1 MIKSRFVSLLFI
13 FIMVIAILTG
23 CSSEKNN
30 ILNVDDEGNTS
41 INQAAL
47 EENINS
53 EVVKQLKDIEGEGII
68 FMREEEKLARDVYS
82 KLYEKWGINTFNNI
96 GSSEQTHMDAMKTLI
111 DRYGLNDPAQSSE
124 MGKFVNQ
131 KLQQLFDE
139 LIAQGSK
146 SEIESLKVGAA
157 IEEIDI
163 LDLEEYISQTDKSDI
178 LTVYDSLVKGSR
190 NHLRSF
196 VSVMKKRG
204 ITYEPQYL
212 ADIQYKEIISTSI
225 EKGN

>member
-1 MIKSRFVSLLFI
+1 MIKSRFAYLLLSFI
-13 FIMVIAILTG
+13 LVIAILTG

-30 ILNVDDEGNTS
+30 ILNVDDEGNTN

-47 EENINS
+47 EEIINS
-53 EVVKQLKDIEGEGII
+53 EVIQPLKDIESEGII

-82 KLYEKWGINTFNNI
+82 RFYGKWGTNTFNNI
-96 GSSEQTHMDAMKTLI
+96 GLSEQTHMDAMKSLI
-111 DRYGLNDPAQSSE
+111 DRYGLNDPAQSNE
-124 MGKFVNQ
+124 MGRFGNQ
-131 KLQQLFDE
+131 KLQQLYDE
-139 LIAQGSK
+139 LIEQGNT
-146 SEIESLKVGAA
+146 SEIDALKVGAA

-178 LTVYDSLVKGSR
+178 LTVYESLVKGSR

-196 VSVMKKRG
+196 VSVMKKQG

-212 ADIQYKEIISTSI
+212 ADKQYNEIITTSI
-225 EKGN
+225 ENRN